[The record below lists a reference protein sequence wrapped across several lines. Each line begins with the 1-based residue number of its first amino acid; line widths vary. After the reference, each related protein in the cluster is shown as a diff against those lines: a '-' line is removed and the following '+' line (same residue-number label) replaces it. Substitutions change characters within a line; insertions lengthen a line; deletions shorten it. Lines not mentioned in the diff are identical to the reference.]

1 MGSLEGKV
9 GIITGAAS
17 GMGRAAAL
25 LMAERGARIVVAD
38 IAADK
43 AAVTVDLIRSRGGE
57 AISCGGDISSESDWR
72 SVVSQAMDSYG
83 RIDILYNNAADLRPE
98 IYGRDA
104 SIGLEDM
111 DVSLWDHVLAVNLKG
126 TMLGCKHVIPHMTCQ
141 GGGSIINASSNA
153 ASSGQETTMAYGAA
167 KAGVNVLTQYI
178 ATAYGQRGIRC
189 NAIAPGLVVGPEVK
203 ASLDP
208 SLLRIFE
215 DNILTPY
222 TGLPEDV
229 AEVAAF
235 LASDASRYITGQIIA
250 VDGGLTAHA
259 PYYSDLRRA
268 RNQMAKEPSAE
279 QAG

>member
-1 MGSLEGKV
+1 
-9 GIITGAAS
+9 
-17 GMGRAAAL
+17 MGRAAAL

-38 IAADK
+38 IAADN
-43 AAVTVDLIRSRGGE
+43 AAVVADLIRSRGGE
-57 AISCGGDISSESDWR
+57 AIACIGDIAMETDWQ
-72 SVVSQAMDSYG
+72 SIVTSAMDSYG

-104 SIGLEDM
+104 AIGLEDM
-111 DVSLWDHVLAVNLKG
+111 DVALWDHVMAVNLRG
-126 TMLGCKHVIPHMTCQ
+126 TMLGCKQVIPQMTRQ

-153 ASSGQETTMAYGAA
+153 ADSGQETTMAYGAS

-178 ATAYGQRGIRC
+178 ATAYGKRGIRC
-189 NAIAPGLVVGPEVK
+189 NAIAPGLVVSAEVK

-208 SLLRIFE
+208 GLVRIFE

-222 TGLPEDV
+222 TGVPEDV

-235 LASDASRYITGQIIA
+235 LASDAARYVTGQVIA

-268 RNQMAKEPSAE
+268 REQITTGTELAEPTKD
-279 QAG
+279 